1 MVMFMSSTL
10 VLVNIGKNTDR
21 YKQYLMWPEIKNGQ
35 IDEGNFP
42 SIFE

>member
-1 MVMFMSSTL
+1 MVMFMWSTS
-10 VLVNIGKNTDR
+10 VLVNIGKNTYR

-42 SIFE
+42 GIFE